1 MQKIVYTNEVA
12 QAIKTFVNELTPAS
26 VHIITDTNVADAVLP
41 KLRLDYPVITVP
53 AGDDHKNLD
62 SLSHIWSSLIN
73 QGATR
78 KSLVI
83 NIGGGVVTDMGGFA
97 AATFKRG
104 VRFINVPT
112 TLLSAV
118 DAAVGGKTGINF
130 EGLKNEIGAFAPAEA
145 VVISTI
151 LFASLPKTELLSG
164 YAEMLKHGLL
174 SSAADYAA
182 LLDFDILDA
191 DLSRLLPLLERSVRV
206 KERIVEEDPCEKGI
220 RRALNLGHTAGHA
233 FEALAM
239 HKGRPMPHGYAV
251 AFGILVEMIISH
263 SLEAFPSAELYRYAA
278 YLKEQDYRSPD
289 VSCNDYQALL

>member
-53 AGDDHKNLD
+53 AGDDHKNID

-130 EGLKNEIGAFAPAEA
+130 EGLKTRSEP
-145 VVISTI
+145 
-151 LFASLPKTELLSG
+151 
-164 YAEMLKHGLL
+164 
-174 SSAADYAA
+174 
-182 LLDFDILDA
+182 
-191 DLSRLLPLLERSVRV
+191 LPLQKQWSSRQSCLHLFRKPNCSQ
-206 KERIVEEDPCEKGI
+206 
-220 RRALNLGHTAGHA
+220 
-233 FEALAM
+233 AM
-239 HKGRPMPHGYAV
+239 PR
-251 AFGILVEMIISH
+251 
-263 SLEAFPSAELYRYAA
+263 
-278 YLKEQDYRSPD
+278 
-289 VSCNDYQALL
+289 C